1 MGRKVKFVL
10 CFPHLPERQ
19 KPYHRFTK
27 LNRKYFTTVNP
38 ETKQVEPA
46 YDRFQF
52 SQGDLMIPTKVTVT
66 FSEEEHS
73 VTVSVAALERDV
85 PGCAASDDIRLV
97 IMVVKEEY
105 VLAYPL
111 ELGKRG
117 DGGMTTEELDPTW
130 EKEDVHLFAYA
141 VNADESDASAT
152 VSLTIG

>member
-10 CFPHLPERQ
+10 CFPHLPERH

-27 LNRKYFTTVNP
+27 LNRKYFTMVNP

-73 VTVSVAALERDV
+73 VTVSVAASERDV

-97 IMVVKEEY
+97 VRVVKEEY
-105 VLAYPL
+105 VLVYPL
-111 ELGKRG
+111 ELGKE
-117 DGGMTTEELDPTW
+117 GMEAWQRRSWIQLGKKKMFTCS
-130 EKEDVHLFAYA
+130 HMR
-141 VNADESDASAT
+141 
-152 VSLTIG
+152 LTLTSRTLRR